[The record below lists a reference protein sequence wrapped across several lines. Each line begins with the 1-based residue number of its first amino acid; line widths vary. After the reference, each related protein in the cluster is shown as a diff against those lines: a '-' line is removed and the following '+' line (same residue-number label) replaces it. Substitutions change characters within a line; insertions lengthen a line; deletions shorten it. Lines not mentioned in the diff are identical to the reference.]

1 MKNRAVIPEDG
12 LPEIGDQRF
21 MNDVIDYFQS
31 IKIRGMGWILLGC
44 LYLFANQPLLII
56 VYLYIAVVMVLRTWL
71 ARFPHLAKIGLTVVY
86 ALLMAIQIV
95 FVSVGVFPL
104 RGTFPAYLL
113 AKLVGVMLVVLP
125 LWVER
130 FVTTNDQ
137 TAFYLPTV
145 EEATAVSFDEL
156 RQSADKLSD
165 LLNTAAEAKD
175 KVSVD
180 HVKTIIEDLP
190 RHSAVH
196 YINHGTLT
204 PAYFEAVE
212 ATMADSRLYLAV
224 SNTGSAASEMISVFT
239 RKQFNHVS
247 LAFDREL
254 ATIISYNGGDNVY
267 PPGMNAKTLAF
278 FHQKAGASILVY
290 SLPVTAA
297 QKHFVADKIAE
308 INREGSAY
316 NMVGL
321 VSKHSAKPNIMFC
334 SQFVYTMLKQAGV
347 AYFDMKP
354 GEVRPTDLI
363 EQDYYKKLKFE
374 YELKF

>member
-1 MKNRAVIPEDG
+1 MLNVPF
-12 LPEIGDQRF
+12 EIGDYHF
-21 MNDVIDYFQS
+21 MNEVINYFQS

-44 LYLFANQPLLII
+44 LYLFANPPLLII
-56 VYLYIAVVMVLRTWL
+56 VYLYIAAVMVLRTWL
-71 ARFPHLAKIGLTVVY
+71 ANFPHPAKIGLTVVY
-86 ALLMAIQIV
+86 GLLMVIQIV

-104 RGTFPAYLL
+104 RGLFPAYLV

-130 FVTTNDQ
+130 FVTTNNQ

-145 EEATAVSFDEL
+145 EEAATVSFDEL

-165 LLNTAAEAKD
+165 LLNSAAEAKE

-180 HVKTIIEDLP
+180 HVKTIIENLP

-204 PAYFEAVE
+204 PAYFAAVQ
-212 ATMADSRLYLAV
+212 ATMTDARIYLAV

-247 LAFDREL
+247 LAFDRDL
-254 ATIISYNGGDNVY
+254 KTIISYNGGDNVY
-267 PPGMNAKTLAF
+267 PPGMNAETLEF
-278 FHQKAGASILVY
+278 FHQKAGASLLVY
-290 SLPVTAA
+290 SLPVTVA
-297 QKHFVADKIAE
+297 QKQAIAEKIAE